1 MKMLTE
7 NDKKIL
13 KSSIAEYAKAVHFK
27 KKREILEG
35 IFEHIDS
42 LTEIGQRTD
51 YDSGYDD
58 GYSDGY
64 DQGYENGENAV
75 MDSGGF

>member
-1 MKMLTE
+1 MLTE

-35 IFEHIDS
+35 IFKYIEGVMSDVESDS
-42 LTEIGQRTD
+42 YEAGRQ
-51 YDSGYDD
+51 
-58 GYSDGY
+58 DGY